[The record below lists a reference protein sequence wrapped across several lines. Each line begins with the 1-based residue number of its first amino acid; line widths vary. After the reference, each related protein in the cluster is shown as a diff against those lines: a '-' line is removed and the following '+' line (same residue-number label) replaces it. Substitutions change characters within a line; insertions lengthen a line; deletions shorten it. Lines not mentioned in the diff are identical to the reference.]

1 MAKKIP
7 GLVKR
12 GDCWHIDKVIKG
24 KRICEST
31 GTGDLEEAQRYL
43 AKIIDDLR
51 QVSVYGARPVRTFR
65 DAATKY
71 LNETD
76 KRSLARD
83 AYCLKKL
90 EPHIGDMDITHVH
103 MGTLQAFIEA
113 RKADGVKSKT
123 ISRELAVLRRILS
136 LAARA
141 WRDEHN
147 KPWIDTA
154 PLLELPDWE
163 DGAEP
168 YPLNWQEQE
177 RFFALLP
184 EHLRCMALFKVNTG
198 LREQGVCWL
207 RWDWEVNVPE
217 LNTSIFITPGKRIEY
232 EDGIWRGEKN
242 KEDQIVVLN
251 QVARSVIAAQ
261 RGLHPVYVFP
271 YEGRRIGNIHTTS
284 WKKAWQKAGLPVDG
298 SYNKGP
304 HNLKHTFGRRLRSAG
319 VSLETRKVL
328 LHHKSGDITTHYS
341 GAEIQELINA
351 VERVCASEE
360 GISLTILKR
369 SSGKPR

>member
-24 KRICEST
+24 RRICEST
-31 GTGDLEEAQRYL
+31 GTGDLEEAERYL
-43 AKIIDDLR
+43 AKIINDIR
-51 QVSVYGARPVRTFR
+51 QVSIYGARPKRTFR

-71 LNETD
+71 LQETN

-83 AYCLKKL
+83 AYCLKNL
-90 EPHIGDMDITHVH
+90 EPHIGDMDITHIH
-103 MGTLQAFIEA
+103 MGTLMPYIEA
-113 RKADGVKSKT
+113 RKADGIKSRT
-123 ISRELAVLRRILS
+123 VSRDLAVLRRILS
-136 LAARA
+136 LAARS
-141 WRDEHN
+141 WRDEQN
-147 KPWIDTA
+147 KPWIDTP
-154 PLLELPDWE
+154 PLLEFPQWE

-168 YPLNWQEQE
+168 YPLSWAEQK
-177 RFFALLP
+177 RFFDLLP

-207 RWDWEVNVPE
+207 RWDWEIKVPE

-251 QVARSVIAAQ
+251 QVTRSVIDAQ
-261 RGLHPVYVFP
+261 RGLHSVYVFP
-271 YEGRRIGNIHTTS
+271 YEGRRIGNIHTS
-284 WKKAWQKAGLPVDG
+284 AWKKAWRKAGLPVDG

-319 VSLETRKVL
+319 VPLETRKVL

-341 GAEIQELINA
+341 GAELRELIAA
-351 VERVCASEE
+351 VKRICEADV
-360 GISLTILKR
+360 GIPITLLRR
-369 SSGKPR
+369 SAKSK